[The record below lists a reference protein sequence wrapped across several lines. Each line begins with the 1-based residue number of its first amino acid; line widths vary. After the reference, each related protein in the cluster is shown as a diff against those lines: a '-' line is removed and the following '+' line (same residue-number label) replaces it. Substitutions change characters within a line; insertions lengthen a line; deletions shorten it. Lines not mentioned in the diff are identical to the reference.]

1 MKRLENMEALSLLMY
16 YLAPSALNRSNQ
28 TALFNAM
35 CKSQSLWCLGMRH
48 NWPPSGKELQRK
60 EGTSECPGVIP
71 EGKTMR
77 KYRWKIK
84 VALKSEFPL
93 PSVQKGA
100 NGFNWVLPCSSVQF
114 SRSVMSDS
122 LRPHDCSSTGF
133 PVHHQLLEL
142 AQTHVHSVDDAIQP
156 SVVPFSSSSCLQS
169 FLASGSF
176 QMSQFFSLG
185 GQSIR
190 VSASASVCS

>member
-1 MKRLENMEALSLLMY
+1 
-16 YLAPSALNRSNQ
+16 
-28 TALFNAM
+28 M

-71 EGKTMR
+71 EGKMMR

-100 NGFNWVLPCSSVQF
+100 NGFNWVLRCSSAQF
-114 SRSVMSDS
+114 SSVAQSCPTLCD
-122 LRPHDCSSTGF
+122 PIDCSSPGF

-142 AQTHVHSVDDAIQP
+142 AQTHVRSVGDAIQP
-156 SVVPFSSSSCLQS
+156 SVVPYSSSSCLQS